1 MERGEKIEQRL
12 ELDGIKRLAVDL
24 SLMASYKL
32 GPWHFSHL
40 TNWFIPRG
48 VSAVAHNKPHM
59 SCVTT
64 AVIGLWA

>member
-32 GPWHFSHL
+32 GP
-40 TNWFIPRG
+40 
-48 VSAVAHNKPHM
+48 
-59 SCVTT
+59 
-64 AVIGLWA
+64 